1 MNHYTLRLV
10 SGRVIDLEAESL
22 YPGIH
27 SSYGE
32 AYRIPFG
39 NGSEYVKTSAV
50 ESIVEVPII
59 PPKKKWDDADLDILY
74 ANGMSV
80 RGYNCLKRAGL
91 NTVQDV
97 LDYVEKHGNLQ
108 KIRNMGPSC
117 ECNIRK
123 AMKDVYGL
131 DMYTGE
137 VTDDT

>member
-1 MNHYTLRLV
+1 
-10 SGRVIDLEAESL
+10 
-22 YPGIH
+22 
-27 SSYGE
+27 
-32 AYRIPFG
+32 
-39 NGSEYVKTSAV
+39 
-50 ESIVEVPII
+50 
-59 PPKKKWDDADLDILY
+59 
-74 ANGMSV
+74 MSV

-117 ECNIRK
+117 ECNIQK

-137 VTDDT
+137 VTDGTDT

>member
-10 SGRVIDLEAESL
+10 SGRTIDIETESL
-22 YPGIH
+22 YAGFH
-27 SSYGE
+27 SSFGE
-32 AYRIPFG
+32 TYSIPLV
-39 NGSEYVKTSAV
+39 NGTEYVKANAV

-97 LDYVEKHGNLQ
+97 LDYIEKHGNLQ

-123 AMKDVYGL
+123 AMKEVYGL
-131 DMYTGE
+131 NMYTGE
-137 VTDDT
+137 IETND